1 MNKQPSHQAHNKTS
15 TNDKRVK
22 IAQLQANESNVVH
35 KSYIYLCALI
45 NWSFWALF
53 LKRKYAD
60 FWLPSKKREW
70 CQTRK
75 VSSIHSWPL
84 SLSFEFSE
92 NCKSSIPPKDPTK
105 PLHVLSFVLRDSAVD
120 FVNVSCWGSAQFI
133 DDLTS
138 RLQILNSTSCLTLF
152 VSRWFF
158 VWMFW
163 FKNKVK
169 IKNPL
174 VKVKTVGDQSSSA
187 DEHFRPWTSS
197 EFKLIVN
204 ENQSSIELLDENDP
218 AKNEFDNF
226 KNVPIR
232 DSNDYYMLD
241 DLVTVGKS
249 LANRE
254 VNLLFAIREVAL
266 FPIRIIQIPK
276 SISLFI

>member
-1 MNKQPSHQAHNKTS
+1 M
-15 TNDKRVK
+15 
-22 IAQLQANESNVVH
+22 
-35 KSYIYLCALI
+35 
-45 NWSFWALF
+45 
-53 LKRKYAD
+53 
-60 FWLPSKKREW
+60 
-70 CQTRK
+70 
-75 VSSIHSWPL
+75 
-84 SLSFEFSE
+84 
-92 NCKSSIPPKDPTK
+92 
-105 PLHVLSFVLRDSAVD
+105 
-120 FVNVSCWGSAQFI
+120 
-133 DDLTS
+133 
-138 RLQILNSTSCLTLF
+138 
-152 VSRWFF
+152 
-158 VWMFW
+158 
-163 FKNKVK
+163 
-169 IKNPL
+169 

-266 FPIRIIQIPK
+266 FPIRII
-276 SISLFI
+276 